1 MSDLNFIIDT
11 YNSEVDA
18 LPNIHKNIGGGKARN
33 ASGLVYENLNLR
45 TCQMLGLDARK
56 NDYKRSMIVNGKC
69 LKNLQVDKH
78 VYKNNVLKILLEDK
92 TYLDVCYLKRCVLDF
107 MELDQSP
114 DVPDDVEYAIFAG
127 QNGVGKD
134 AFAYYPAYFEKYT
147 HKKLNMFFVNPQYK
161 RNSKRP
167 IYKEQFR
174 SHFDLDMV
182 EYNRFIEWLQK

>member
-1 MSDLNFIIDT
+1 MPLTSAT
-11 YNSEVDA
+11 A
-18 LPNIHKNIGGGKARN
+18 L
-33 ASGLVYENLNLR
+33 SGLLKKSISEMAL
-45 TCQMLGLDARK
+45 LGSTFKSSSHED
-56 NDYKRSMIVNGKC
+56 
-69 LKNLQVDKH
+69 
-78 VYKNNVLKILLEDK
+78 KNNVLKILLEDK

-127 QNGVGKD
+127 QNAVGKD
-134 AFAYYPAYFEKYT
+134 ALAYYPAYFEKYT

-174 SHFDLDMV
+174 SHFDLDMT